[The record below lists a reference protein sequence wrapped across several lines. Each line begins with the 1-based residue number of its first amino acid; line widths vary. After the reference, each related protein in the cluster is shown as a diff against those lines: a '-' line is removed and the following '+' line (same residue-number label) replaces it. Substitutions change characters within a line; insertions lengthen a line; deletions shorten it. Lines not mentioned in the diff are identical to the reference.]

1 MLMDGRTGARRNQE
15 EVDQGHD
22 LRCGQ
27 PLVCAARLFPKLC
40 PNASELH
47 VKNAAG
53 FNGYKGAIKLSKVR
67 FKLHVQTSFRGG
79 IDEKFHECEQ
89 RLQAGIDKQRICC
102 APLLVRQG
110 KSHLEFSLS

>member
-1 MLMDGRTGARRNQE
+1 MDGQVSRNQE

-27 PLVCAARLFPKLC
+27 LLVCAARLFPKLC

-47 VKNAAG
+47 LKNVGG

-67 FKLHVQTSFRGG
+67 FKLHVHIVQTCFRGG

-89 RLQAGIDKQRICC
+89 RLQAGIDKQR
-102 APLLVRQG
+102 Q
-110 KSHLEFSLS
+110 

>member
-1 MLMDGRTGARRNQE
+1 MDGQVSRNQE

-27 PLVCAARLFPKLC
+27 LLVCAARLFPKLC

-79 IDEKFHECEQ
+79 IAEKFHECEQ
-89 RLQAGIDKQRICC
+89 RLQHGIDKQR
-102 APLLVRQG
+102 Q
-110 KSHLEFSLS
+110 

>member
-1 MLMDGRTGARRNQE
+1 MDGQVRGNQE

-27 PLVCAARLFPKLC
+27 LLVLCAARLFPKLC
-40 PNASELH
+40 PNAAELH

-79 IDEKFHECEQ
+79 IAEKFHECEQ
-89 RLQAGIDKQRICC
+89 RLQQR
-102 APLLVRQG
+102 
-110 KSHLEFSLS
+110 H